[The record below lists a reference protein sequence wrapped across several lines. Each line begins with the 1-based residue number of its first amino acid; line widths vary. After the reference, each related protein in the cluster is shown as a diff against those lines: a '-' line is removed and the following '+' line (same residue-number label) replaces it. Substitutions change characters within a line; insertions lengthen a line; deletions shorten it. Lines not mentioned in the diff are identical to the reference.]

1 MRKKK
6 HLSKVVSWKLIYIRF
21 PHLILMSLEGKHGRG
36 NRRGGVRGGG
46 GGGEYCIAERR
57 RENDKIK
64 IIFFSY

>member
-1 MRKKK
+1 
-6 HLSKVVSWKLIYIRF
+6 
-21 PHLILMSLEGKHGRG
+21 MSLEGKDGRG

-46 GGGEYCIAERR
+46 GEEYCTAERR

>member
-1 MRKKK
+1 MRKK

-21 PHLILMSLEGKHGRG
+21 PHLILMSLEGKDGRG

-46 GGGEYCIAERR
+46 GGESCIAETR

>member
-1 MRKKK
+1 
-6 HLSKVVSWKLIYIRF
+6 
-21 PHLILMSLEGKHGRG
+21 MSLEGKEGRG

>member
-1 MRKKK
+1 MRKK

-21 PHLILMSLEGKHGRG
+21 PHLILVIGGEGWEGY
-36 NRRGGVRGGG
+36 RRGGVRGG